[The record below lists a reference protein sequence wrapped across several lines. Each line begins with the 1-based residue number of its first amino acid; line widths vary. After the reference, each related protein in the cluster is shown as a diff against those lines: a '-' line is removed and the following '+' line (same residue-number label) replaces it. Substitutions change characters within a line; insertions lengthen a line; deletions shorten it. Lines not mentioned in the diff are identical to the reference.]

1 MKNALFALMI
11 GSFCLTGFCHA
22 NDGAEA
28 LKCNGEIDDEGNE
41 SVDFRDDE
49 EIDYDILQA
58 GKADLAVGSKGIAN
72 SFFIGMSPSF
82 AKLPIQKQRN
92 LISEVTQENYN
103 GVKYYIYKE
112 GSLIDYNN
120 D

>member
-1 MKNALFALMI
+1 MKNALFALMM
-11 GSFCLTGFCHA
+11 GSFCLTGYCHA
-22 NDGAEA
+22 NEEVEVV
-28 LKCNGEIDDEGNE
+28 KCEGEIDDEGNG

-49 EIDYDILQA
+49 EIDYDILQT

-92 LISEVTQENYN
+92 LISDVTQENYN
-103 GVKYYIYKE
+103 GVRYYIYKD
-112 GSLIDYNN
+112 GSLINYSD